1 MIQSPLAS
9 GRFGSKH
16 FFKAMC
22 VKVINDFF
30 FHQMALVK
38 KTSSHTVLGPEAT
51 GIHRDT
57 CGHSCF
63 YARLVQKSQN
73 HISAAWPTHSQKDKV
88 SLLTHSGLFTL
99 HQPVGWSSGSCG
111 RRSEGE
117 ELSRSGRRN
126 KEWFM
131 ACGHQTGY
139 INTVRQ
145 DPRIV
150 RRAESA

>member
-1 MIQSPLAS
+1 MI
-9 GRFGSKH
+9 
-16 FFKAMC
+16 
-22 VKVINDFF
+22 FF

-51 GIHRDT
+51 GIHQDT